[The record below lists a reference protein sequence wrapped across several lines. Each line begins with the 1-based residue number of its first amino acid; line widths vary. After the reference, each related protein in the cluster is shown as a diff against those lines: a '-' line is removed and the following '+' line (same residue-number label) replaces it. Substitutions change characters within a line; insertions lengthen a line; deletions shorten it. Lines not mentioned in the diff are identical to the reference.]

1 VNVLVAPDPA
11 SFPSGGNR
19 YNRLLMTDWARLGLA
34 FRQMDWLEWKKSR
47 FAEADSLFFD
57 SLYFDELAA
66 LTDFFDRPGE
76 KFFLLHY
83 LSSFYP
89 RDEDLLKS
97 QLKVLEGFDA
107 VICTGEAVFKELAVL
122 NPSLSLRFHPPGQSR
137 PSSWRRA
144 EAEGG
149 ENAVLWVCSLQAVK
163 GVLPMLQ
170 ALKSEAK
177 ALRDRGVEVWMVGSQ
192 REDDAYARR
201 CRILLDELAK
211 EGVLRHWGALPHED
225 LQALYA
231 RARLL
236 LSVSLFETFGM
247 AVQEACLWSLP
258 VWALE
263 ADYLHWHKRRGEV
276 RVFPSVL
283 HLAKA
288 LTKL

>member
-1 VNVLVAPDPA
+1 VNVLVGPDPT

-19 YNRLLMTDWARLGLA
+19 YNQLLMASWERLGGA
-34 FRQMDWLEWKKSR
+34 FRQMEWSDWVKSS
-47 FAEADSLFFD
+47 FTEMDCLFFD

-66 LTDFFDRPGE
+66 LPDFFDRPGE

-83 LSSFYP
+83 LRSFYP
-89 RDEDLLKS
+89 RDEALLKS
-97 QLKVLEGFDA
+97 QLKVLEDFDA
-107 VICTGEAVFKELAVL
+107 VICTGEAVFKELAIL
-122 NPSLSLRFHPPGQSR
+122 NPSLSLRFCPPEQSR
-137 PSSWRRA
+137 PSFWRRT
-144 EAEGG
+144 EADGG

-201 CRILLDELAK
+201 CRILLDELAE

-263 ADYLHWHKRRGEV
+263 ADYLHWHKSRGEV
-276 RVFPSVL
+276 QIFPSVS